1 MAEPVLPHSRF
12 SPHLLCT
19 RVFIKENHQHCALSG
34 YTHLCSLVWPAFVK
48 YTKMGSLWSM
58 KNDLI
63 WGPSAFLQVSCSNK
77 CYVPWRSQPQ
87 LAPTCAGPKLR
98 PRFWLLSTC
107 TLQSITRKAQNQN
120 AVFSWQQGEANSFVC
135 IRGKMLEKIEKV
147 KNKLCK
153 LKRGGGKGRACS
165 QTCSSVSSHII
176 VLTAH

>member
-19 RVFIKENHQHCALSG
+19 RVFIKENHQRCALPG

-63 WGPSAFLQVSCSNK
+63 WGPSAFLQVACSNK
-77 CYVPWRSQPQ
+77 RYVPWRSQPQ
-87 LAPTCAGPKLR
+87 LAPTCAGPKLC